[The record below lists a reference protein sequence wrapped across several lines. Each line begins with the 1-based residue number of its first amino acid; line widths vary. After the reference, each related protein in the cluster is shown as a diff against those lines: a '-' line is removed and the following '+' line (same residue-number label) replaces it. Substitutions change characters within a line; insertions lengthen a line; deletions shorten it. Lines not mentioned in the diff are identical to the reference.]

1 MDNKERV
8 KDAIDIVSYIQ
19 TNGVALKKEG
29 RLFVGLC
36 PFHTEKSGSFKVYP
50 ETQSYTCFGGCNNA
64 GGDVFTFAQKRH
76 NWTFPEAL
84 EELARYANITL
95 EPLTPEHKAQADKR
109 ERLYALLNHTMRF
122 FNKHLHDNDAALD
135 YVSGTRKLANSLD
148 MLGYAPNEW
157 QRLYTHLQSHGYSD
171 DEMRHAGV
179 CAKSDKT
186 EKLYDFFRGRIMIPI
201 HDAKG
206 RVVGFS
212 GRAFD
217 EGVEPKYKNSPE
229 CEMFHKSSLVHKMPL
244 NQSTIGFKAFDTII
258 VVEGTI
264 DPLTGANAGF
274 HNIASQ
280 MGTSLSDEQLD
291 ILCKG
296 ETKRLIFC
304 LDNDAAGDTALRR
317 LVEKHIHRAAAKGV
331 ALYAMTAP
339 YGKDADDTLRE
350 HPEMWQGA
358 VDAARPV
365 VEVLVTREF
374 KKLGDQATGAEKS
387 NLARELLPIL
397 RSDDPFIQQENI
409 AILSRQT
416 DLPIDTLEAW
426 LIGQSKIRVLPK
438 IVLPTTQEPPLET
451 SILWGIIFNAH
462 DGWLQRANAALI
474 RLSPL
479 DKPLLYA
486 FAPLNALDFTHAP
499 YQDLMGKVASG
510 LDELEQT
517 VINTHLESV
526 YRRVMFAPPVTSM
539 FKADMP
545 DEQPRETCD
554 EFIDNVL
561 LLRLNRLKAD
571 MVARKNFGEVMRG
584 MALIQQKRE
593 IQIGG

>member
-1 MDNKERV
+1 MSDFDLV
-8 KDAIDIVSYIQ
+8 KSQVDIVSYIQ
-19 TNGVALKKEG
+19 TNVSLKKAG
-29 RLFVGLC
+29 SVYRALC
-36 PFHTEKSGSFKVYP
+36 PFHAEKTPSFTVNPKTQQWKCWGACGVGGSVIDFAMKYHHMTES
-50 ETQSYTCFGGCNNA
+50 
-64 GGDVFTFAQKRH
+64 
-76 NWTFPEAL
+76 EAL
-84 EELARYANITL
+84 QDVASFANIQ
-95 EPLTPEHKAQADKR
+95 LTPLNREKADKK
-109 ERLYALLNHTMRF
+109 ERLYALME
-122 FNKHLHDNDAALD
+122 AATEIYQGILFGITGKPYLKYLQED
-135 YVSGTRKLANSLD
+135 RGLSIETIKAARI
-148 MLGYAPNEW
+148 GYAPPGGIDVIKGFTHQDMVDVGMIVVPDEGAPY
-157 QRLYTHLQSHGYSD
+157 QRFWS
-171 DEMRHAGV
+171 
-179 CAKSDKT
+179 
-186 EKLYDFFRGRIMIPI
+186 RIMIPI
-201 HDAKG
+201 RDHKG
-206 RVVGFS
+206 RVVAFT
-212 GRAFD
+212 GRATTANKT
-217 EGVEPKYKNSPE
+217 KYMHNATTDIFE
-229 CEMFHKSSLVHKMPL
+229 KSKIIHRMPL

>member
-1 MDNKERV
+1 MDNKDRV

-36 PFHTEKSGSFKVYP
+36 PFHTEKHGSFTVYP
-50 ETQSYTCFGGCNNA
+50 ETQSYTCFGGCNNE
-64 GGDVFTFAQKRH
+64 GGDVFTFAMKRH

-95 EPLTPEHKAQADKR
+95 EPLSPEHKAKQDRR
-109 ERLYALLNHTMRF
+109 ERLYALMAEAAEYY
-122 FNKHLHDNDAALD
+122 DALLYTGGPSLD
-135 YVSGTRKLANSLD
+135 YLQKDRGLSAETIKAAKI
-148 MLGYAPNEW
+148 GYAPGNMT
-157 QRLYTHLQSHGYSD
+157 LYKQMTQLGYTFQD
-171 DEMRHAGV
+171 LLDTGLIKQGDNRP
-179 CAKSDKT
+179 
-186 EKLYDFFRGRIMIPI
+186 YDTFSNRIVIPIRDHKGRIV
-201 HDAKG
+201 A
-206 RVVGFS
+206 FS
-212 GRAFD
+212 GRAMSKD
-217 EGVEPKYKNSPE
+217 HGPKYLHNATNE
-229 CEMFHKSSLVHKMPL
+229 IFEKSKIIHRMPL
-244 NQSTIGFKAFDTII
+244 NQSTIGFKAFDAIV

-264 DPLTGANAGF
+264 DPITGANAGF
-274 HNIASQ
+274 PNIVSQ

-317 LVEKHIHRAAAKGV
+317 LVTKHIHRAAAKGV
-331 ALYAMTAP
+331 ALYAMSAP

-350 HPEMWQGA
+350 HPEMWQPA
-358 VDAARPV
+358 VDTARPV

-416 DLPIDTLEAW
+416 ELSIDTLEAW

-438 IVLPTTQEPPLET
+438 IAAPTTQEPPLET

-499 YQDLMGKVASG
+499 YQDLMGKVVSG

-517 VINTHLESV
+517 VINTPLENV

-545 DEQPRETCD
+545 EEQPRETCD